1 MNNSCLAAFFRPC
14 YNQYKER
21 KKYRVADPH
30 REGRTN
36 MQRKK
41 IAVLMASIDR
51 EYQQDFASG
60 LASAGSKL
68 GMDICIFNSQGHMN
82 VAISTSEIGESKIYD
97 LPDLEDFDGIISMP
111 ATMGSDLAIKKVY
124 DVLGPLKGKP
134 HVSIDVPQDGAVTI
148 QFNDRISM
156 EELTEHL
163 ISEHGAR
170 KIAFVSGPLNSPVAS
185 ERVEACRNVMKRHG
199 LQLPD
204 DMIFDGQWTRVG
216 GRTAAEKLLDIGGT
230 LPDAIMCGNDDMALS
245 VIECLTE
252 RGIRVPKDV
261 AVTGFDALR
270 EAVMRGLTTVC
281 RPIDRSARKAI
292 EILNQWI
299 EGNEPV
305 EKSMVLSTIP
315 IFGDSCGCT
324 QSLEHI
330 NEKLRALGSERWNM
344 ETTLTRVSMFSGT
357 MVGVGDE
364 QEARERIRDFVK
376 SWDIREFYLCVD
388 PSICRDIENKSDGTS
403 YPDEMLLLYGLR
415 NEKEYD
421 LIQISVYDLT
431 PALQEMRKN
440 ASCLVFCPL
449 YYRERSLGYVAMNL
463 GSGTGSSLYPIL
475 MLLNGSLMSLYL
487 QTSIKRSAAMI
498 ERMAIQDIMTGLL
511 NRRGYMERAPLLL
524 EEAKRDGKVFA
535 LLSADMNR
543 MKIINDQYGHLMG
556 DEAICR
562 MGRALECLTQYG
574 MTPVHISGDEF
585 LAYGITDQA
594 DEAQQ
599 LISHVIDELN
609 RINREDPWICDISA
623 SFGVY
628 ATVPGEND
636 NIDIFMTQADRLMYE
651 DKNKHKYG
659 RRKDDIIPRST

>member
-1 MNNSCLAAFFRPC
+1 
-14 YNQYKER
+14 
-21 KKYRVADPH
+21 
-30 REGRTN
+30 

-82 VAISTSEIGESKIYD
+82 VAISTSEIGESRIYD
-97 LPDLEDFDGIISMP
+97 LPDLKEFDGIISMP
-111 ATMGSDLAIKKVY
+111 ATMGSDLAIRKLY
-124 DVLGPLKGKP
+124 EVLDPLRGKP
-134 HVSIDVPQDGAVTI
+134 HVSIDVPQEGAVTI

-163 ISEHGAR
+163 ISEHGAKR
-170 KIAFVSGPLNSPVAS
+170 IAFVSGPLNSPVAN

-199 LQLPD
+199 LQLED
-204 DMIFDGQWTRVG
+204 RMIFDGQWTRVG
-216 GRTAAEKLLDIGGT
+216 GHAAAEKLLNLGGA
-230 LPDAIMCGNDDMALS
+230 LPDAIMCANDDMALS

-252 RGIRVPKDV
+252 HGIHVPQDV

-270 EAVMRGLTTVC
+270 EAVMRGLTTIC

-292 EILNQWI
+292 DLLNQWI
-299 EGNEPV
+299 EGTEPE
-305 EKSMVLSTIP
+305 EKNVVLSTIP

-324 QSLEHI
+324 QSLEHVK
-330 NEKLRALGSERWNM
+330 EKLRALGSERWNM

-364 QEARERIRDFVK
+364 EEARERIRDFVRG
-376 SWDIREFYLCVD
+376 WGIREFYLCVD
-388 PSICRDIENKSDGTS
+388 PSICRETEKKCDGIS
-403 YPDEMLLLYGLR
+403 YPGEMLLLYGIR

-421 LIQISVYDLT
+421 KIAITLCDLT

-449 YYRERSLGYVAMNL
+449 YYRERNLGYVAMNL
-463 GSGTGSSLYPIL
+463 GKGTGSSLYPIL
-475 MLLNGSLMSLYL
+475 MLLNGALMSLYL
-487 QTSIKRSAAMI
+487 QTNIKRSAAMI

-511 NRRGYMERAPLLL
+511 NRRGYMERASLLL
-524 EEAKRDGKVFA
+524 EEAKKERKIFA

-562 MGRALECLTQYG
+562 MGRALSSLTKYG

-585 LAYGITDQA
+585 LAYGIVKQPE
-594 DEAQQ
+594 EAQK
-599 LISHVIDELN
+599 LMDYAVEELN

-628 ATVPGEND
+628 AAVPQEQD

-651 DKNKHKYG
+651 DKNK
-659 RRKDDIIPRST
+659 T